1 MKTRKVLQ
9 AVLVAVIS
17 AAVAAPAFGA
27 EANIIDVKEVEAQ
40 MVSAQGQIVQGNL
53 DAGLKALREAQA
65 KAITPALAARGKFVV
80 KLAEIRMA
88 DKLGDQAKV
97 LATLQEAF
105 KQAKQPDQ
113 FEAVWRLGSTLAQ
126 AAVAGKDTAGSI
138 IDFLA
143 KGPGPAMHQ
152 FGPHMEVAKF
162 RIATR
167 DAGAAEAELRAAAQR
182 TKSQAD
188 WSAWLAGV
196 GQLAAMVDGGQ
207 APKAGADV
215 FDRLREAGKPV
226 AAALNVAK
234 GRFLL
239 GRGLPAGVAALID
252 EAVTGATSDGQV
264 LAALALGYD
273 LARAF
278 KQGGN
283 DDQAEQALAKAESL
297 ARSRPV
303 SAAVAGLRGAALT
316 GFGRPDKAAE
326 VFWTA
331 AQAVKAPAER
341 QQMLSAYGAAMVAA
355 GNTARIVPQ
364 LQAAMAGP
372 AVFVSVAQS
381 MALSGDAAGA
391 LKILGAVPAQ
401 AAVEDP
407 KVASG
412 ITAVMRQIQAGRK
425 QVAAKQAATCRAIAA
440 AFAAAAKKAEAA
452 KDAKR
457 AGVLAKQAA
466 AFQAL
471 ATEVQK

>member
-1 MKTRKVLQ
+1 MKTRKIMETLV
-9 AVLVAVIS
+9 VAVIS
-17 AAVAAPAFGA
+17 TALAAPALGV
-27 EANIIDVKEVEAQ
+27 EPNIIDVKAIETQ
-40 MVSAQGQIVQGNL
+40 IVSAQGQIVQGNL

-65 KAITPALAARGKFVV
+65 KAITPALAARSKFVV

-126 AAVAGKDTAGSI
+126 AAAAGKDTAGSI

-278 KQGGN
+278 KQGGKG
-283 DDQAEQALAKAESL
+283 DQAKQALAKAECL
-297 ARSRPV
+297 AQSRPV
-303 SAAVAGLRGAALT
+303 SAAVAQLRGAALRA
-316 GFGRPDKAAE
+316 FGQPEKAAE
-326 VFWTA
+326 VFWAA
-331 AQAVKAPAER
+331 AQAVKADQER
-341 QQMLSAYGAAMVAA
+341 ELMFSAYGAAMVAA
-355 GNTARIVPQ
+355 GNTANIVPQ
-364 LQAAMAGP
+364 LQAAKAGP

-381 MALSGDAAGA
+381 LAGSGDPVQA
-391 LKILGAVPAQ
+391 LDVLGAVPAQ
-401 AAVEDP
+401 AAVGDP
-407 KVASG
+407 RVASG
-412 ITAVMRQIQAGRK
+412 ITAVMQQIQAGHK
-425 QVAAKQAATCRAIAA
+425 QVAAKQAAMCRTIAA
-440 AFAAAAKKAEAA
+440 TFDAAAKKAEAA

-457 AGVLAKQAA
+457 AGGLAKQAA
-466 AFQAL
+466 AFGAL
-471 ATEVQK
+471 ATQVQK